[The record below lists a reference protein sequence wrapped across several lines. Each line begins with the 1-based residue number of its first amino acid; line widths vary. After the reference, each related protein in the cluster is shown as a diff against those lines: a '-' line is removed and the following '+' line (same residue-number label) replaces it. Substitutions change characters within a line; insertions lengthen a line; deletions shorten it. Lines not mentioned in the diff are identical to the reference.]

1 MAKVKDA
8 MTIKAVIF
16 DLDGTIASF
25 NIDYRAVRADV
36 RSFLIKRGLPA
47 SVLSIN
53 ESIFEML
60 KKTEIFMK
68 NNGKSEKTMMETR
81 QKALAIAEKYE
92 LEAAKTT
99 SLLPGVLETLKALKK
114 MDLKIGLCT
123 INSEKSTNYILKRFG
138 IAEFFNAVTPR
149 DSVKYVK
156 PNTEHLE
163 AALKALGVNPEEAI
177 VIGDGAIDMR
187 CAKELKAIA
196 VGLPTGVS
204 SPKELISSGA
214 NYFITSI
221 TDLPTL
227 IEYINKTTEA

>member
-1 MAKVKDA
+1 

-16 DLDGTIASF
+16 DLDGTLASF
-25 NIDYRAVRADV
+25 NIDYKAIRADV
-36 RSFLIKRGLPA
+36 RSFLIRAGLPA

-60 KKTEIFMK
+60 KKAEIFMR
-68 NNGKSEKTMMETR
+68 NNGQSEKKFMEIR
-81 QKALAIAEKYE
+81 NKALAIAEKYE
-92 LEAAKTT
+92 LEAAKDT
-99 SLLPGVLETLKALKK
+99 SLLSGVLETLKALKE
-114 MDLKIGLCT
+114 MNLKIGLCT
-123 INSEKSTNYILKRFG
+123 INSEKSASYILKRFG
-138 IAEFFNAVTPR
+138 IEEFFDAVTPR
-149 DSVKYVK
+149 DRVKYVK

-163 AALKALGVNPEEAI
+163 ATIKDLGVNSEESM
-177 VIGDGAIDMR
+177 VVGDGVGDIK
-187 CAKELKAIA
+187 CAKELKATA

-227 IEYINKTTEA
+227 IGYINKTSET